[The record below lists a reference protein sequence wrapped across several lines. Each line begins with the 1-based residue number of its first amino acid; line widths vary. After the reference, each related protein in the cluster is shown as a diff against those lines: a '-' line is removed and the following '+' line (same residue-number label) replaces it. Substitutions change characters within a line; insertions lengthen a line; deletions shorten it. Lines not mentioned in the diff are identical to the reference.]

1 MTTNKR
7 IKRKGRGVDRRLL
20 WNWKLKKKELIYLPI
35 PLLLM
40 FCIFFPYVVDFII
53 HPSLRIGC
61 ALLASVAFLLFM
73 AWHRLRPQ

>member
-1 MTTNKR
+1 MTAKKR
-7 IKRKGRGVDRRLL
+7 IKQKGRKGDQRLL
-20 WNWKLKKKELIYLPI
+20 WTWKLKKKELIYLPI

-61 ALLASVAFLLFM
+61 ALLASVVFLVFI
-73 AWHRLRPQ
+73 AWHRLRSQ